1 MKLWKK
7 ILIGLS
13 IGITLGLILNK
24 VASSYPHQLGC
35 NIDVV
40 FACFKLVGD
49 IFLNLLQMVVAPL
62 VFCSM
67 VMGIASISDTQK
79 LGRIGGKSLSLYL
92 GTTAIAIVIG
102 LGFAFC
108 FNPGQ
113 GALLAL
119 DEASTVKLP
128 AASATTDRLFFLSAI
143 VQVFPSNVVKAF
155 TEGNILQIIVFALFL
170 GVSLRLAGEDGKPAA
185 KVINSFS
192 EIMLRMVNI
201 IMAFSPYGVGASMV
215 WIAGNHGTNIL
226 WQLGK
231 FVIAYYLAC
240 FFHAIVVY
248 GGIIRFGCK
257 LPFMQFLSKMLDAIS
272 CAASTT
278 SSSATLPVTM
288 RCVTKNLGVSSEVAG
303 FVLPLGATVNMNGT
317 AIFQGMAAV
326 FIAQAYG
333 YPLPITSLL
342 LVVVTATFSAVGCAG
357 VPGGGMVTLG
367 SVLSSV
373 GLPMQGIAVLAG
385 IDRLRDII
393 GTPMNILGDA
403 VVAVY
408 VASTEGEIHKE
419 GVEEGLLEEAA
430 ADPSS

>member
-7 ILIGLS
+7 ILIGLGV
-13 IGITLGLILNK
+13 GITLGLVLNK
-24 VASSYPHQLGC
+24 IANIYPQQAEGG
-35 NIDVV
+35 IYVI

-67 VMGIASISDTQK
+67 VMGIASISDMQK

-113 GALLAL
+113 GALLAI
-119 DEASTVKLP
+119 DEAPTLNLSQGESGK
-128 AASATTDRLFFLSAI
+128 LFFLSAI
-143 VQVFPSNVVKAF
+143 VQVFPSNIVKSF

-185 KVINSFS
+185 KVILSFS

-201 IMAFSPYGVGASMV
+201 VMTFSPYGVGASMV
-215 WIAGNHGTNIL
+215 WIAGNHGMTIL

-231 FVIAYYLAC
+231 FVLAYYLAC

-257 LPFMQFLSKMLDAIS
+257 LPFTQFLLKMLDAIS

-288 RCVTKNLGVSSEVAG
+288 RCVTKNLKVSSEVAG

-333 YPLPITSLL
+333 YPFPIASLL

-357 VPGGGMVTLG
+357 IPGGGMVTLG

-373 GLPMQGIAVLAG
+373 GLPIQGIAVLAG
-385 IDRLRDII
+385 IDRLRDMI

-408 VASTEGEIHKE
+408 VAATEGEMNKASDE
-419 GVEEGLLEEAA
+419 LLEDVA
-430 ADPSS
+430 ADVTS

>member
-13 IGITLGLILNK
+13 VGITLGLILNK
-24 VASSYPHQLGC
+24 VASSCPQQFGC
-35 NIDVV
+35 NIDAI

-92 GTTAIAIVIG
+92 GTTAIAIIIG

-113 GALLAL
+113 GALLAF
-119 DEASTVKLP
+119 DETPTITLP
-128 AASATTDRLFFLSAI
+128 TTTATNSLFFLSSI
-143 VQVFPSNVVKAF
+143 LQVFPSNIVKSF

-170 GVSLRLAGEDGKPAA
+170 GVSLRLAGEAGKPAA
-185 KVINSFS
+185 KVIDSFS

-215 WIAGNHGTNIL
+215 WIAGNHGTTIL

-231 FVIAYYLAC
+231 FVLAYYLAC

-357 VPGGGMVTLG
+357 IPGGGMITLG

-373 GLPMQGIAVLAG
+373 GLPMQGIAILAG

-408 VASTEGEIHKE
+408 VASTEGELNKD
-419 GVEEGLLEEAA
+419 GVEEGLLEDIA